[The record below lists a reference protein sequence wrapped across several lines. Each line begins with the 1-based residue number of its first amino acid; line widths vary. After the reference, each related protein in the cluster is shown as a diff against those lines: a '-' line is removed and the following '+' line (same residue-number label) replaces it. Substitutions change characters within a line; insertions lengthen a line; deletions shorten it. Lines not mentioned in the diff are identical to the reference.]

1 MDMSQPSGS
10 PGATAALAA
19 PANRWTAAFL
29 RSLKSPT
36 AALLAAGLLLPNL
49 LTLATLGHVIDVGLP
64 PRTGAILLYCVL
76 AMVARRIPFA
86 LTVVLFVAIL
96 GYDLVST
103 LSLSFG
109 LSPEELVAALNHAR
123 HVQVFNSPLYFV
135 MIGAL
140 TATTAAAIYL
150 LSRRAT
156 LMRANIGV
164 LFAGALAFAG
174 IDFVSNISPYYAF
187 GGAIGRHAPMESAV
201 KASGFGAVAGNNGR
215 NVMLVIVESLGYLND
230 AKARRQIDAPVFDAS
245 VTRKY
250 NVTMGKVGYYGSTT
264 AGEMRELCDTREQYV
279 SFVQMGRPSCLPR
292 KFRERGYTTISVHG
306 FSQEFFERE
315 TWYPTVGFDKELFG
329 EALLPQAK
337 RLCGGAFRGFCDA
350 DLPPI
355 IAQEAA
361 ASSKPKFIYWLTLNT
376 HIPIAPGEAKTDLG
390 CAKGPGVFGH
400 PQVCQM
406 AELWH
411 DVFASIAQLALDP
424 RIGPAEI
431 VIVGDHA
438 PPLWSR
444 SGRAQ
449 FEPGKVAWYRLT
461 PRDDVA
467 AAQPAPAPAKP

>member
-1 MDMSQPSGS
+1 MDMFPPSGS
-10 PGATAALAA
+10 SAPAIPAA
-19 PANRWTAAFL
+19 PANKPAFL
-29 RSLKSPT
+29 RAFMFSPT
-36 AALLAAGLLLPNL
+36 AALLLAGLLLPNL
-49 LTLATLGHVIDVGLP
+49 LTVATLGSFIDVGLP

-86 LTVVLFVAIL
+86 VTALLFAAVLA
-96 GYDLVST
+96 YDLVST

-109 LSPEELVAALNHAR
+109 LAPEELVAALNHAR
-123 HVQVFNSPLYFV
+123 QVKVFESQLYLA
-135 MIGAL
+135 MMGIL
-140 TATTAAAIYL
+140 TATSAATLYI

-156 LMRANIGV
+156 LVRANIGV
-164 LFAGALAFAG
+164 LFAAVLAFAG
-174 IDFVSNISPYYAF
+174 LDFVSNVSPYYAF
-187 GGAIGRHAPMESAV
+187 GGTIGEKVPVESAA
-201 KASGFGAVAGNNGR
+201 KASGFSAAAGNNGR
-215 NVMLVIVESLGYLND
+215 NVVFVIVEGLGYLND
-230 AKARRQIDAPVFDAS
+230 AKARGMVDAPLFDAG
-245 VTRKY
+245 VTQKY
-250 NVTMGKVGYYGSTT
+250 NVSMGKVGYYGSTT
-264 AGEMRELCDTREQYV
+264 AGEMRELCDTRERYV
-279 SFVQMGRPSCLPR
+279 SFVTMGRSSCLPK
-292 KFRERGYTTISVHG
+292 KFRDRGYTTISVHG

-461 PRDDVA
+461 PRDDVVA
-467 AAQPAPAPAKP
+467 EKPAGAR